1 MNPLPALLVLHGVQR
16 VLDAPTARWQRN
28 RKVVHGNVLQSSLRT
43 YAIVPVVTEVRRTQL
58 DVR

>member
-1 MNPLPALLVLHGVQR
+1 MNPLPALLVLHGVQS
-16 VLDAPTARWQRN
+16 VLDAPTARWQRT
-28 RKVVHGNVLQSSLRT
+28 RKVVHGNVLQSPLRA